1 MPNELILSL
10 FIFHSIKNCLN
21 IIYIFLHH
29 KGGSL
34 GVADVKFSV
43 RNGTAFLGEDFTISS
58 GTVQFSN
65 GQNSSS
71 INIPII
77 DDDVPEQRDTFTV
90 TLDSVTGGAKLGSP
104 TTVAVTI
111 ETSDDP
117 GGLFGFVNASQL
129 SLQNPSI
136 STDISFVIER
146 EGGAEGTVEVSSKY
160 EFSFLISLSLLR
172 N

>member
-1 MPNELILSL
+1 M
-10 FIFHSIKNCLN
+10 
-21 IIYIFLHH
+21 
-29 KGGSL
+29 
-34 GVADVKFSV
+34 
-43 RNGTAFLGEDFTISS
+43 
-58 GTVQFSN
+58 
-65 GQNSSS
+65 
-71 INIPII
+71 
-77 DDDVPEQRDTFTV
+77 
-90 TLDSVTGGAKLGSP
+90 TGGAKLGSP